1 MPGVGQPAVQW
12 EPLTAQWFSAVS
24 NIIQHPLLIYRI
36 FKLTWLITFT
46 AYIHRVFV
54 CLRLCVCLHVC
65 GVHLLCLFRLRLRQV
80 LHTHRGS
87 VCNQCPPR
95 QPDHAS
101 EYSSLLRQKKNK
113 KTTKTQKHTRTPR
126 NIHHAHS
133 QSLWAVWHSGFRALN
148 SRFWPPASRFLIN
161 VQEKKCNCPH
171 KYSSFKKNRSNQK
184 PSVCIINVVLS
195 FFPFFFFFKNVQ
207 I

>member
-1 MPGVGQPAVQW
+1 MPRVGQPAVQW

-101 EYSSLLRQKKNK
+101 EYSSLLRQKKKKKKKK
-113 KTTKTQKHTRTPR
+113 KTETHTHTTQHPSRTFT
-126 NIHHAHS
+126 IAMG
-133 QSLWAVWHSGFRALN
+133 SLTLW
-148 SRFWPPASRFLIN
+148 I
-161 VQEKKCNCPH
+161 Q
-171 KYSSFKKNRSNQK
+171 SFKLQVLTPSFKVFNQLTWK
-184 PSVCIINVVLS
+184 KVHLS
-195 FFPFFFFFKNVQ
+195 Y
-207 I
+207 